1 MQTTLIVYIENT
13 MEFTKKFT
21 GLIYEF
27 SKAVGLEV
35 NTQKTIVFLYVKNK
49 QLEFCFK
56 KLHATSIAL
65 KQ

>member
-1 MQTTLIVYIENT
+1 